1 MYALPWIQR
10 LIQKIQDLLLANA
23 NMLGLDP
30 CKSQK
35 VLDYAC
41 GHGTVS
47 SVQGLAAKTHKRRC

>member
-10 LIQKIQDLLLANA
+10 LIAKIQDLLRTNTSILA
-23 NMLGLDP
+23 LDP
-30 CKSQK
+30 SKSQK

-47 SVQGLAAKTHKRRC
+47 SV